1 MIGSTRYWSVLCSLA
16 CVFTAS
22 TVSSS
27 AAAAGKPSAAQALEL
42 KPLQA
47 GVDFETPKADQA
59 EKCTIQSESK
69 EGVSGWV
76 VLNPSGQPLRR
87 FLDSNGDN
95 KIDMWCYYK
104 DGIEVY
110 RDLDTDFDGKTDQY
124 RWLATGGTRWGLD
137 PDQDGRINTWKCI
150 SAEELTAEV
159 IAALRDKDAEK
170 FQRLLPTAQE
180 VETLGLGEKQRQEL
194 LKRVE
199 ASRAGFT
206 ALTTGQKS
214 VTNETQWLQF
224 GGTRPGVIPSG
235 TDGSSKDITI
245 YDNAAAVIATG
256 GQNSQLVVGTL
267 IQVGTAW
274 RAIDL
279 PKSEAGDGFF
289 YTAIMPT
296 KTPDS
301 EASAGID
308 EQTQKYLSDL
318 EVIDKALAAAKPADR
333 PKLHSQR
340 AELLDRIVAKTQ
352 TETER
357 HSWIRQLVDTVG
369 AAVQANEFPDGIGR
383 LKTIYEQVQSGPD
396 AALLPH
402 VKFTFM
408 TAEYGEKIQQP
419 NADFP
424 KLQEQWLKD
433 LEQFVTQYPAAE
445 ESSEAMLQLAIA
457 QEFAGKDEEAL
468 KWYNRIVTEFPK
480 VDLAVKAAG
489 AKRRLESVGKS
500 IELQGKTIGGAALNL
515 GQYQGRVV
523 LIHYWATWC
532 EPCKRDLQTLKALQA
547 KFAKS
552 GFSLIGVNLDSD
564 PRVADQFVRT
574 QQLGWPQMYEAG
586 GLDSRL
592 ANELGILTLPTMIL
606 VDKSGR
612 VVRRNIHIGEVE
624 AEIEKLSK

>member
-1 MIGSTRYWSVLCSLA
+1 MLKSIRFRTILRSVSCI
-16 CVFTAS
+16 
-22 TVSSS
+22 
-27 AAAAGKPSAAQALEL
+27 AAALIATPAPAAARPSAAQALEL

-47 GVDFETPKADQA
+47 GVDYETPKADQV
-59 EKCTIQSESK
+59 EKCTIQPEAK
-69 EGVSGWV
+69 AGVSGWI
-76 VLNPSGQPLRR
+76 VLNPTGQPLRR

-95 KIDMWCYYK
+95 KVDMWCYYK

-137 PDQDGRINTWKCI
+137 PDQDGRINSWKCI

-159 IAALRDKDAEK
+159 VAAMKDKDAER

-180 VETLGLGEKQRQEL
+180 IESLGLGEKQRQEL
-194 LKRVE
+194 LKWVE
-199 ASRAGFT
+199 SSRTGFAS
-206 ALTTGQKS
+206 LTTSQKS
-214 VTNETQWLQF
+214 VNAETQWLQF
-224 GGTRPGVIPSG
+224 GGTRPGAIPSG
-235 TDGSSKDITI
+235 TDGSSKDIII
-245 YDNAAAVIATG
+245 YDNAAAVIANG
-256 GQNSQLVVGTL
+256 GQNSQIVVGTL
-267 IQVGTAW
+267 IQIGSAW

-289 YTAIMPT
+289 FTSLMRAKPAESETA
-296 KTPDS
+296 S
-301 EASAGID
+301 GID
-308 EQTQKYLSDL
+308 EQMQKFLADL
-318 EVIDKALAAAKPADR
+318 EVIDKALASAKPADR

-340 AELLDRIVAKTQ
+340 ADMLERIVAKTQ

-357 HSWIRQLVDTVG
+357 HSWIRQLVDTIG

-383 LKTIYEQVQSGPD
+383 LKAMLEQVKSGSD

-419 NADFP
+419 NADFA

-433 LEQFVTQYPAAE
+433 LEEFVTQCPTAE

-500 IELQGKTIGGAALNL
+500 IELQGKTIGGAAVSLS
-515 GQYQGRVV
+515 QYQGRVV

-532 EPCKRDLQTLKALQA
+532 EPCKRDLQTLKAVQA

-564 PRVADQFVRT
+564 PRAADQFVRA
-574 QQLGWPQMYEAG
+574 QQLAWPQMYEAG

-606 VDKSGR
+606 VDKSGH

-624 AEIEKLSK
+624 SEIEKLSK